1 MKEEEYKNTIEL
13 EYKSIRVQENTGKT
27 FEGYKNTRIKKTTT
41 RLVKNI
47 FRILVDILRS
57 RLIIIDFV

>member
-27 FEGYKNTRIKKTTT
+27 FER
-41 RLVKNI
+41 
-47 FRILVDILRS
+47 
-57 RLIIIDFV
+57 